1 MSSAN
6 KPLGMNSMPA
16 SGYNHKSTTY
26 NKQYVTWKGTGINSN
41 PVGTAS
47 GHIRPLTN
55 NDPGNVFQTGF
66 GLPRPIKHFR
76 KGRVI
81 VAYPIE
87 EGNLSYNNISCVC
100 TSGSNPYPE
109 GSIPEGKTT
118 TTIDISPNEAALIN
132 YNMNRFV
139 KSSKGTSLGG
149 GFGGSGLLN
158 DLQDKPGAF
167 IVKQNTLDP
176 SGNFVDLQQ
185 DCKTCEGVG
194 IIVDYYPNKTYLTE
208 NPERNTTNILP
219 NAFTTNIS
227 PNNYAFCCNEE
238 YKAKRRAIY
247 ASTNLKKNYY
257 TSTKQYLQNRCKT
270 YDQKAFN
277 FLSYRTN
284 TAGPYGDNNPYYS
297 LQTGKDA
304 TYNAGSP
311 ETQQASFLDTNLYF
325 ANCQPGS
332 QIYDATQI
340 ALINQMFAI
349 MIQANILTSGDQ
361 TTFNATGLNSIEGFY
376 NWLNGL
382 PANKKT
388 RAIQVFNDFIRN
400 PYWGMPLSGPSN
412 PAGCQLTVYKPNN
425 YQYAQQG
432 AVSSSTRNL
441 KLNVNTISTNAASV
455 NNYNNTGNLVSAN
468 QLYAGVNP
476 NLVNL
481 KKNKAPGC
489 NTPWPLNF
497 SQSGTFQNKKFCHY
511 RKLPQY
517 QNPVSQQSPYRYFP
531 GTVFS
536 SNHFSQSP
544 NTYNTTSG
552 SAAYR

>member
-1 MSSAN
+1 MSSAS

-26 NKQYVTWKGTGINSN
+26 NKQYVTWKGTGVNSN
-41 PVGTAS
+41 PVGSAS

-55 NDPGNVFQTGF
+55 NDTGNVFQTGF
-66 GLPRPIKHFR
+66 GLPRPMKHYR

-81 VAYPIE
+81 PVVLTGDTVPDLNVNSPYNDV
-87 EGNLSYNNISCVC
+87 NLNI
-100 TSGSNPYPE
+100 
-109 GSIPEGKTT
+109 
-118 TTIDISPNEAALIN
+118 NEQALIN

-167 IVKQNTLDP
+167 IIKQNPIGETVQMDT
-176 SGNFVDLQQ
+176 

-194 IIVDYYPNKTYLTE
+194 IVANYYPNKGYLTE
-208 NPERNTTNILP
+208 NPEYNTTNK
-219 NAFTTNIS
+219 
-227 PNNYAFCCNEE
+227 AFCCNEE

-270 YDQKAFN
+270 FEQKSFN
-277 FLSYRTN
+277 FLSNKTN
-284 TAGPYGDNNPYYS
+284 NAPYNAINPYYAVNN
-297 LQTGKDA
+297 QGPK
-304 TYNAGSP
+304 AGSP
-311 ETQQASFLDTNLYF
+311 VTLTDAFLETNLYF

-340 ALINQMFAI
+340 ALITQMLAI
-349 MIQANILTSGDQ
+349 MVQANILTTADVD
-361 TTFNATGLNSIEGFY
+361 TFNATGINSIEGFY
-376 NWLNGL
+376 NWLTGL
-382 PANKKT
+382 PEPQQSQ
-388 RAIQVFNDFIRN
+388 AIQIFSDFIRN

-412 PAGCQLTVYKPNN
+412 PAGCQLVVYKPNN

-441 KLNVNTISTNAASV
+441 KLNVNTISTNAASM
-455 NNYNNTGNLVSAN
+455 NNYNNTGQLVSAN

-476 NLVNL
+476 NISNL
-481 KKNKAPGC
+481 LKNKAPKC
-489 NTPWPLNF
+489 NVPWPLNF
-497 SQSGTFQNKKFCHY
+497 SQSGPFQNKKFCSY
-511 RKLPQY
+511 ARLPSY
-517 QNPVSQQSPYRYFP
+517 KTHP
-531 GTVFS
+531 
-536 SNHFSQSP
+536 
-544 NTYNTTSG
+544 
-552 SAAYR
+552 

>member
-1 MSSAN
+1 MSSAS

-26 NKQYVTWKGTGINSN
+26 NKQYVTWKGTGVNSN
-41 PVGTAS
+41 PVGSAS

-81 VAYPIE
+81 PPQPVT
-87 EGNLSYNNISCVC
+87 NINDLNINS
-100 TSGSNPYPE
+100 PY
-109 GSIPEGKTT
+109 SDRVL
-118 TTIDISPNEAALIN
+118 TIDEAALIN

-167 IVKQNTLDP
+167 IVKQNPL
-176 SGNFVDLQQ
+176 SEVDGVSQMNA

-194 IIVDYYPNKTYLTE
+194 IVADYYPNKTYLTE
-208 NPERNTTNILP
+208 NPEPNTTNISS
-219 NAFTTNIS
+219 N
-227 PNNYAFCCNEE
+227 AFCCNEE

-257 TSTKQYLQNRCKT
+257 TTTKQYLQNRCKT

-284 TAGPYGDNNPYYS
+284 TTGPYNDNNPYYAVRNIGP
-297 LQTGKDA
+297 T
-304 TYNAGSP
+304 AGSP
-311 ETQQASFLDTNLYF
+311 ETQTASFLDTNLYF

-332 QIYDATQI
+332 QIYDATQV
-340 ALINQMFAI
+340 ALIGQMLSI
-349 MIQANILTSGDQ
+349 MVNAGILDTSDV
-361 TTFNATGLNSIEGFY
+361 TAFVDTKINSIEGFY
-376 NWLNGL
+376 NWLNTL
-382 PANKKT
+382 PEPKNT
-388 RAIQVFNDFIRN
+388 EAIQVFNAFIRN

-441 KLNVNTISTNAASV
+441 KLNVNTISTNAASI
-455 NNYNNTGNLVSAN
+455 NNYNNTGNLVNAN

-476 NLVNL
+476 NLINL
-481 KKNKAPGC
+481 QKNKAPGC
-489 NTPWPLNF
+489 NNPWPLNF
-497 SQSGTFQNKKFCHY
+497 SQSGPFQNKKFCYY

-517 QNPVSQQSPYRYFP
+517 QVPVSQQSPYRYFP
-531 GTVFS
+531 GTVTS

-544 NTYNTTSG
+544 NTYNTTNP
-552 SAAYR
+552 

>member
-6 KPLGMNSMPA
+6 RPLGMNSMPA

-26 NKQYVTWKGTGINSN
+26 NKQYVTWKGTGVNSN
-41 PVGTAS
+41 PVGSAS

-81 VAYPIE
+81 PVEIGGNIA
-87 EGNLSYNNISCVC
+87 NLSVNSPYNDINL
-100 TSGSNPYPE
+100 
-109 GSIPEGKTT
+109 
-118 TTIDISPNEAALIN
+118 TINEKDLIN
-132 YNMNRFV
+132 YNTNRFV

-167 IVKQNTLDP
+167 IVKQNP
-176 SGNFVDLQQ
+176 SGEVDGVTQMNA
-185 DCKTCEGVG
+185 DCKKCEGVG
-194 IIVDYYPNKTYLTE
+194 IVVDYYPNKTYLTQ
-208 NPERNTTNILP
+208 NPEP
-219 NAFTTNIS
+219 VSTNIS
-227 PNNYAFCCNEE
+227 PNAFCCNEE

-297 LQTGKDA
+297 LQTGA
-304 TYNAGSP
+304 SAAFNAGSP

-332 QIYDATQI
+332 QIYDATQV
-340 ALINQMFAI
+340 ALIGQMLSI
-349 MIQANILTSGDQ
+349 MVNAGILTQANVTAFAALKI
-361 TTFNATGLNSIEGFY
+361 NSIEGFY

-382 PANKKT
+382 PANQKT
-388 RAIQVFNDFIRN
+388 PAIQVFNDFIRN

-425 YQYAQQG
+425 YQYAKQG

-441 KLNVNTISTNAASV
+441 KLNVDTISTNAASI

-468 QLYAGVNP
+468 QLYAGVDP
-476 NLVNL
+476 NLINL
-481 KKNKAPGC
+481 QKNKAPGC

-497 SQSGTFQNKKFCHY
+497 SQSGPFQNKKFCHY
-511 RKLPQY
+511 KKLPQY
-517 QNPVSQQSPYRYFP
+517 QNPASQPSPYRYFP

-552 SAAYR
+552 SAAYK